1 MAGINRAGINRAG
14 INDAGSGVPEKA
26 MATGGGLLSPLAR
39 AQYAA
44 LANLRWRVFVNG
56 LRSNLGAFELGART
70 ISFVMY
76 TLMGMGLGVGMG
88 ALAYSLASRQ
98 RWQFVPIIFW
108 VVCFIWQVLP
118 IMLASFQ
125 EQFDLGTLL
134 RFPVGFR
141 PFFLLYVVFGLSD
154 LSTILGGL
162 CCLGIFAGVT
172 AAQPQLFA
180 WTALILAVFAAF
192 NILLVRAVF
201 AWIDRWLSQRKTREI
216 LGAIFML
223 LALSVQLINPAL
235 HQSRPKGQT
244 QKAQKQAIYRNLM
257 ASPWLKTAIEVQTF
271 LPPGLAAGA
280 LRQAAEQQPPLA
292 LEALGTLGL
301 FVVGAGSALGLR
313 LRAEYRGE
321 NLGAAPARK
330 KAAKNSARAIPVS
343 HKAAVFEAESGM
355 GSSGPIAAI
364 MEKEFR
370 TLLRTP
376 FRCSMP

>member
-1 MAGINRAGINRAG
+1 
-14 INDAGSGVPEKA
+14 
-26 MATGGGLLSPLAR
+26 
-39 AQYAA
+39 
-44 LANLRWRVFVNG
+44 
-56 LRSNLGAFELGART
+56 
-70 ISFVMY
+70 
-76 TLMGMGLGVGMG
+76 
-88 ALAYSLASRQ
+88 
-98 RWQFVPIIFW
+98 
-108 VVCFIWQVLP
+108 
-118 IMLASFQ
+118 
-125 EQFDLGTLL
+125 
-134 RFPVGFR
+134 
-141 PFFLLYVVFGLSD
+141 
-154 LSTILGGL
+154 LGGL